1 MSAHTTGPWHI
12 DGSDVFAKDDSLVVD
27 CSIAIARPDLE
38 ICANARLIA
47 AAPDL
52 LQALDD
58 LLLCI
63 EVDALMPESVSFM
76 RQARAA
82 IAKATG
88 AESKEAA

>member
-1 MSAHTTGPWHI
+1 MR
-12 DGSDVFAKDDSLVVD
+12 K
-27 CSIAIARPDLE
+27 RP
-38 ICANARLIA
+38 LIA

-58 LLLCI
+58 RLLCI

-76 RQARAA
+76 ASTRRNRQD
-82 IAKATG
+82 TG